1 MKKTLVWL
9 AIVIGLSAC
18 GVSGAPT
25 PAANSSSG
33 GGGGGGGGQAT
44 INLTVTGPV
53 NGTTTQL
60 AGEVCSGAQFGA
72 FIDEFKPVIDGTTYD
87 LYISI
92 GKVNTTP
99 VTVDLATQ
107 GDRVGLDMHANGAG
121 FRNNSDSTGTINI
134 DAGGNSGSVDV
145 HGMWLNG
152 LPVGPAELKFTF
164 TCPSQ

>member
-1 MKKTLVWL
+1 MKQALVWF

-18 GVSGAPT
+18 DVSGAST
-25 PAANSSSG
+25 PAANSSS
-33 GGGGGGGGQAT
+33 GGGGGGQAT

-53 NGTTTQL
+53 NGTTTEL
-60 AGEVCSGAQFGA
+60 AGENCSGAQFGS
-72 FIDEFKPVIDGTTYD
+72 FIDEFKPVVNGTTYD
-87 LYISI
+87 LYVSI
-92 GKVNTTP
+92 GKVSTTP

-107 GDRVGLDMHANGAG
+107 GDRVGLDMHANAQG

-145 HGMWLNG
+145 HGVWLNG
-152 LPVGPAELKFTF
+152 LSGVPAELKFTF